1 MTTWKSPLE
10 NCKFQQNPITSKR
23 ADIMVKL
30 KGFDNIELEKEK
42 IMNVGSIA
50 RINQV
55 IEILEGL
62 EPTEKIN
69 KCIELL
75 EEVKKIEGW

>member
-1 MTTWKSPLE
+1 
-10 NCKFQQNPITSKR
+10 
-23 ADIMVKL
+23 MVKL
-30 KGFDNIELEKEK
+30 KGFDDIELKKEK

-55 IEILEGL
+55 IDILEGL
-62 EPTEKIN
+62 EPTHEIEE
-69 KCIELL
+69 CIEIL

>member
-1 MTTWKSPLE
+1 
-10 NCKFQQNPITSKR
+10 
-23 ADIMVKL
+23 MVKL
-30 KGFDNIELEKEK
+30 KGFDDIELEKEK

-55 IEILEGL
+55 IGILGEL
-62 EPTEKIN
+62 EPTDEITE
-69 KCIELL
+69 CIEIL

>member
-1 MTTWKSPLE
+1 MIWGIK
-10 NCKFQQNPITSKR
+10 
-23 ADIMVKL
+23 MVKL

-42 IMNVGSIA
+42 IMNIGSIA

-55 IEILEGL
+55 IGILEGL
-62 EPTEKIN
+62 EPTKEIEE
-69 KCIELL
+69 CIGIL

>member
-1 MTTWKSPLE
+1 
-10 NCKFQQNPITSKR
+10 
-23 ADIMVKL
+23 MVKL
-30 KGFDNIELEKEK
+30 KGFDNVELKKEK

-55 IEILEGL
+55 IDLLREL
-62 EPTEKIN
+62 EPTEEIN
-69 KCIELL
+69 QCLELL

>member
-1 MTTWKSPLE
+1 
-10 NCKFQQNPITSKR
+10 
-23 ADIMVKL
+23 MVKL

-42 IMNVGSIA
+42 IMNIGSIA

-55 IEILEGL
+55 IGILEGL
-62 EPTEKIN
+62 EPTKEITE
-69 KCIELL
+69 CIEIL

>member
-1 MTTWKSPLE
+1 
-10 NCKFQQNPITSKR
+10 
-23 ADIMVKL
+23 MVKL

-55 IEILEGL
+55 IDLLREL
-62 EPTEKIN
+62 EPTEEIN
-69 KCIELL
+69 ECIKLL

>member
-1 MTTWKSPLE
+1 
-10 NCKFQQNPITSKR
+10 
-23 ADIMVKL
+23 MVKL
-30 KGFDNIELEKEK
+30 KGFDDIELKKEK
-42 IMNVGSIA
+42 IINVGSIA

-55 IEILEGL
+55 IDILGGL
-62 EPTEKIN
+62 EPTKEII

>member
-1 MTTWKSPLE
+1 
-10 NCKFQQNPITSKR
+10 
-23 ADIMVKL
+23 MVKL

-55 IEILEGL
+55 IEIMEGL
-62 EPTEKIN
+62 EPTKEIT
-69 KCIELL
+69 KCIEIL
-75 EEVKKIEGW
+75 EEVKQIEGW